1 MNLIIMIITK
11 FQATRHAKL
20 KIMLNGLISMRIFNQ
35 YIIYNTYAIY
45 MQLSLFLSQ
54 LNMNY
59 LLCLLFSSFYNV
71 RSSTD
76 GHVRRRSDRRIISG
90 FEQTAHGENNGSI
103 INLPKSAKGRFS
115 IGGYKYIV

>member
-1 MNLIIMIITK
+1 
-11 FQATRHAKL
+11 
-20 KIMLNGLISMRIFNQ
+20 
-35 YIIYNTYAIY
+35 

-76 GHVRRRSDRRIISG
+76 GHVRRRTDRRIISE

-103 INLPKSAKGRFS
+103 INLPKSAKGKFS
-115 IGGYKYIV
+115 VGGYKYII